1 MKPFI
6 IAFLLS
12 FAISFVGSIQ
22 PGPVNLAVLS
32 SSLQQKYGN
41 AIFVAM
47 GGSWPEFVFCFIAL
61 KASTYI
67 IQWEQYFVYF
77 QVLMILLLLI
87 TAIYLW
93 LSKTNI
99 TAKSTSKKGFILGSF
114 LAIINPQLILFWT
127 TIITYIHINNLFN
140 INLFENNKTLMFF
153 AAGASFGAF
162 ALHLLLIY
170 VSKVYI
176 NLSVNS
182 FFKFTDKTIAIIFV
196 ILAIIQTI
204 NIIY

>member
-1 MKPFI
+1 MI
-6 IAFLLS
+6 LLLIAFSLS

-32 SSLQQKYGN
+32 SSLQQKYRN
-41 AIFVAM
+41 AIFVAV

-61 KASTYI
+61 KAANFV

-77 QVLMILLLLI
+77 QVLIILLLLI
-87 TAIYLW
+87 IAIYLW
-93 LSKTNI
+93 FNKKSVI
-99 TAKSTSKKGFILGSF
+99 AKSTNKKGFILGSF

-127 TIITYIHINNLFN
+127 TIITYIHINKLFN
-140 INLFENNKTLMFF
+140 INLFENNKMLIFF
-153 AAGASFGAF
+153 AVGASFGAF
-162 ALHLLLIY
+162 VLHLLLIY
-170 VSKVYI
+170 LSKVYI
-176 NLSVNS
+176 KLPINT
-182 FFKFTDKTIAIIFV
+182 FFAFADKTIAIIFV